1 MKQGFKACVCAVVLC
16 AELFA
21 AGALSAYAA
30 QEQPLP
36 DSGMTLDTAEL
47 TLDITEGDPAP
58 VAYLNVQAPNDY
70 FFLIWTSS
78 DPAVASVD
86 GTGKVTGHA
95 EGTAAVTAR
104 NERGEKTTCTITV
117 RKSTASRL
125 VLNTSD
131 LTLTITE
138 QEPAPTKQLKLEQ
151 NKGGFTYVRQWVSSN
166 PAVASVSTNGTVK
179 AQGSG
184 KAVISALTTAGQV
197 LRCTVTVTS
206 EIGRVQMSKNAM
218 LLQAVGASQK
228 LTAQAAGTKNGTM
241 TWLSS
246 NPGVATVSADGMVT
260 GVGDGETMIL
270 AVTPEGRADACYV
283 AVGAAAWRFRSEDE
297 LAETLTLTGQLP
309 YSDGKSKSKNGSV
322 LCSRMLPLFSKTRWA
337 ERSWFPGQ
345 TTPSAGPC
353 SRAHRLAE
361 TGPVRRAA
369 APIQGRC
376 AACRKKDP
384 HFFAVSSPLAPLFC
398 VLGPMLCAASS
409 DCAMCWAVVQ

>member
-184 KAVISALTTAGQV
+184 KAVSRAGAALHGNGH
-197 LRCTVTVTS
+197 
-206 EIGRVQMSKNAM
+206 IGDRT
-218 LLQAVGASQK
+218 GADEQK
-228 LTAQAAGTKNGTM
+228 RHAAAGSG
-241 TWLSS
+241 SQS
-246 NPGVATVSADGMVT
+246 EAD
-260 GVGDGETMIL
+260 
-270 AVTPEGRADACYV
+270 
-283 AVGAAAWRFRSEDE
+283 
-297 LAETLTLTGQLP
+297 
-309 YSDGKSKSKNGSV
+309 
-322 LCSRMLPLFSKTRWA
+322 
-337 ERSWFPGQ
+337 
-345 TTPSAGPC
+345 SAGCRHPKRNDDMVQQQSGRGNC
-353 SRAHRLAE
+353 KCGWH
-361 TGPVRRAA
+361 GNGGGRR
-369 APIQGRC
+369 
-376 AACRKKDP
+376 
-384 HFFAVSSPLAPLFC
+384 
-398 VLGPMLCAASS
+398 
-409 DCAMCWAVVQ
+409 

>member
-86 GTGKVTGHA
+86 GTGKVTGRA
-95 EGTAAVTAR
+95 EGAAVITACS
-104 NERGEKTTCTITV
+104 ERGEKADCTVTV
-117 RKSTASRL
+117 KTGSAAQP
-125 VLNTSD
+125 VLSESMF
-131 LTLTITE
+131 TLTITE
-138 QEPAPTKQLKLEQ
+138 KISHPTHKLKLEQ
-151 NKGGFTYVRQWVSSN
+151 DRNSFVYVRKWLSSN
-166 PAVASVSTNGTVK
+166 PAVATVSSNGTVT
-179 AQGSG
+179 AESSG
-184 KAVISALTTAGQV
+184 KAVISAVTTAGQV

-206 EIGRVQMSKNAM
+206 EVGRVQMSKNAM

-228 LTAQAAGTKNGTM
+228 LTAQAAGTKNGTL

-260 GVGDGETMIL
+260 AVGDGETMIL

-309 YSDGKSKSKNGSV
+309 YSDGK
-322 LCSRMLPLFSKTRWA
+322 
-337 ERSWFPGQ
+337 
-345 TTPSAGPC
+345 
-353 SRAHRLAE
+353 
-361 TGPVRRAA
+361 
-369 APIQGRC
+369 
-376 AACRKKDP
+376 
-384 HFFAVSSPLAPLFC
+384 
-398 VLGPMLCAASS
+398 
-409 DCAMCWAVVQ
+409 

>member
-58 VAYLNVQAPNDY
+58 VAYLNVQAPNDYFFLIWTSSDPAVAYLNVQAPNDY

-241 TWLSS
+241 TWISS

-260 GVGDGETMIL
+260 AVGDGETMIL

-309 YSDGKSKSKNGSV
+309 YSDGK
-322 LCSRMLPLFSKTRWA
+322 
-337 ERSWFPGQ
+337 
-345 TTPSAGPC
+345 
-353 SRAHRLAE
+353 
-361 TGPVRRAA
+361 
-369 APIQGRC
+369 
-376 AACRKKDP
+376 
-384 HFFAVSSPLAPLFC
+384 
-398 VLGPMLCAASS
+398 
-409 DCAMCWAVVQ
+409 